1 MSTPQLVA
9 CGRVPG
15 PPASPVCP
23 LINFGDRPL
32 HAFGLADGS
41 VAIQL
46 LRVRRTR
53 VATDAMSDLARRSCC
68 SMACHTIKPP
78 YTETNASSENV
89 LAVPSQGGQLL
100 CFCTIARLCVWMAA
114 SA

>member
-1 MSTPQLVA
+1 MSTPELLT

-32 HAFGLADGS
+32 HAFGLADGM

-46 LRVRRTR
+46 LRVR
-53 VATDAMSDLARRSCC
+53 
-68 SMACHTIKPP
+68 
-78 YTETNASSENV
+78 
-89 LAVPSQGGQLL
+89 
-100 CFCTIARLCVWMAA
+100 
-114 SA
+114 